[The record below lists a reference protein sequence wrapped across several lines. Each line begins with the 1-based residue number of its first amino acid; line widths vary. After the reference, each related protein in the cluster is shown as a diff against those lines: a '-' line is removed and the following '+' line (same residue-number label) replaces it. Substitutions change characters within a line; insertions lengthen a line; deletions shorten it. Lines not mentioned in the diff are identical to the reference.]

1 MALIPW
7 IQIGFL
13 PVTLWDVLDIVIVAF
28 LFYRIYKLLRG
39 SVAFYI
45 LLGLLVIYVL
55 WWVVSTLEMNML
67 NLLLSQFVNV
77 GVIMLLIIFQPEVRK
92 FLLVLGSST
101 PFKRGRWLRDLFGH
115 SKMGSEKTGEFAT
128 KISEAVFEMAKEK
141 TGALIVF
148 TDYPDIHSWLNS
160 GIRLEAQFSP
170 ELLKSIFQKN
180 SPLHDGAT
188 VIHDE
193 IIHSA
198 GCVLPISKKT
208 NLPTKLGL
216 RHRAGIGV
224 TEDTNVQAIIVSEE
238 NGKVAFS
245 EKGNIHM
252 ELSQDQLVEYLTK
265 SK

>member
-1 MALIPW
+1 MAHISW

-101 PFKRGRWLRDLFGH
+101 PFKRGKWLNDLFG
-115 SKMGSEKTGEFAT
+115 SKTVSGEKSGQFAT
-128 KISEAVFEMAKEK
+128 MISEVVFDMAKEK
-141 TGALIVF
+141 TGALVVF
-148 TDYPDIHSWLNS
+148 TEFPDIHSWLNS
-160 GIRLEAQFSP
+160 GIRLEARFSP
-170 ELLKSIFQKN
+170 ELLKAIFQKN

-188 VIHDE
+188 VIHNE

-208 NLPTKLGL
+208 SLPSKLGL

-224 TEDTNVQAIIVSEE
+224 TQDTRVQAIIVSEE

-245 EKGNIHM
+245 ENGNIHM
-252 ELSQDQLVEYLTK
+252 EISQDQLVEYLTK

>member
-1 MALIPW
+1 MTLIPW

-13 PVTLWDVLDIVIVAF
+13 PVTLWDVLDIAIVAF

-45 LLGLLVIYVL
+45 LLGLLVIYLL
-55 WWVVSTLEMNML
+55 WWVVSSLEMNML
-67 NLLLSQFVNV
+67 NLLLGQFVNV

-101 PFKRGRWLRDLFGH
+101 PFKRGKWLNDFFGNN
-115 SKMGSEKTGEFAT
+115 KMGSEKTGEFAI
-128 KISEAVFEMAKEK
+128 KMSEAVFDMAKNK

-148 TDYPDIHSWLNS
+148 TEYPDIHSWLNS
-160 GIRLEAQFSP
+160 GIRLEAKFSP
-170 ELLKSIFQKN
+170 ELLKSIFQKK

-188 VIHDE
+188 VIYAE
-193 IIHSA
+193 NIHSA
-198 GCVLPISKKT
+198 GCVLPISKKN
-208 NLPTKLGL
+208 NLPSKLGL

-224 TEDTNVQAIIVSEE
+224 TEDTRVQSIIVSEE

-252 ELSQDQLVEYLTK
+252 EISQDQLVEYLTK